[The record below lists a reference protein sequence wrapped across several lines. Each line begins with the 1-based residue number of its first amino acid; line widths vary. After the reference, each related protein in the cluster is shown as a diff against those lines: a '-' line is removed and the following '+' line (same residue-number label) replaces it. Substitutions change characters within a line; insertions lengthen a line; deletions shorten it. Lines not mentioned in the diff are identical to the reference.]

1 MLYWIFDLD
10 QTLYQLPSNVDF
22 NYKLLKKD
30 DHLKYLL
37 DKIPSTKII
46 FTNGTYKHGKICL
59 NKIDIENNFKSII
72 SRDKILTLKPEH
84 DSYLR
89 CMKLNNI
96 NNDDKCVFFDDLPDN
111 LINAKSFG
119 WITVLINRNKYIDE
133 QIDFWFP
140 NIYVALNY
148 FLSKIN

>member
-10 QTLYQLPSNVDF
+10 QTLYQLPCNVDF
-22 NYKLLKKD
+22 NYKLLKKN

-37 DKIPSTKII
+37 DSLPSTKII
-46 FTNGTYKHGKICL
+46 FTNGTYNHAKVCL
-59 NKIDIENNFKSII
+59 NKLDIMENFKSIF

-84 DSYLR
+84 NSYVR
-89 CMKLNNI
+89 CMNLNNI
-96 NNDDKCVFFDDLPDN
+96 TNNDKCVFFDDLPDN

-119 WITVLINRNKYIDE
+119 WITVLINRNRYIDE

-140 NIYVALNY
+140 NIYVSLNY
-148 FLSKIN
+148 FLFKIN

>member
-22 NYKLLKKD
+22 NYKLLKKNE
-30 DHLKYLL
+30 HLKYLL
-37 DKIPSTKII
+37 DELPSTKVI
-46 FTNGTYKHGKICL
+46 FTNGTYNHAKICL

-84 DSYLR
+84 NSYLR
-89 CMKLNNI
+89 CMNLNNI
-96 NNDDKCVFFDDLPDN
+96 TNNDKCVFFDDLPDN